1 MNLAVNIRTIGNQE
15 LLAAFHM
22 QNRAFLPTFLKYRD
36 KINPI
41 FTPYKTFK
49 RKMQQDDRVAFWVLS
64 NGVRVGQIQLV
75 LNANFIHITHFFILP
90 KYQNQGIGQK
100 ALQLIE
106 EAYTGKPWHLF
117 TIKQEQRN
125 IHLYEK
131 FGYRATGMEKRI
143 IKRMTLKEYE
153 KNGI

>member
-1 MNLAVNIRTIGNQE
+1 MNLAVDIRTIGNQE

-117 TIKQEQRN
+117 TIKQEQ
-125 IHLYEK
+125 
-131 FGYRATGMEKRI
+131 
-143 IKRMTLKEYE
+143 
-153 KNGI
+153 